1 MRVIQ
6 AVLRPTDGCT
16 GSVRT
21 IDVVIVTT
29 EVRVARVTVVRIVV
43 VGGVDVYPIVDL
55 DVFISVLM
63 IGNEVL

>member
-6 AVLRPTDGCT
+6 AVLGPTDGCT

>member
-1 MRVIQ
+1 M
-6 AVLRPTDGCT
+6 LGSTDGCT

-21 IDVVIVTT
+21 INVVIVTT

>member
-6 AVLRPTDGCT
+6 AVLGSTDGCT

>member
-1 MRVIQ
+1 M
-6 AVLRPTDGCT
+6 LRPTDGCT

>member
-6 AVLRPTDGCT
+6 AVLRPTDRCT
-16 GSVRT
+16 GGVRT

-55 DVFISVLM
+55 DVFISVLV

>member
-1 MRVIQ
+1 M
-6 AVLRPTDGCT
+6 LRPTDACT

-21 IDVVIVTT
+21 IDVVIVMT